1 MTNSTKTGK
10 QSKKNFRQ
18 IGTERMHGKKAYRL
32 RKDLEKEGT
41 RVLKEELQGGTI
53 INAR

>member
-1 MTNSTKTGK
+1 MNSTKTGK

-18 IGTERMHGKKAYRL
+18 TLNEKLHGKRGYRL

-41 RVLKEELQGGTI
+41 KVLQEYKGTI
-53 INAR
+53 INAD